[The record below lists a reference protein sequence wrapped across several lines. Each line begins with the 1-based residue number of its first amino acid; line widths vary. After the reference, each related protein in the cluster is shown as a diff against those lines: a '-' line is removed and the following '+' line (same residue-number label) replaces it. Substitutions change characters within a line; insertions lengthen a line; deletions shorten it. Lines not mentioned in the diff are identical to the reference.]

1 MPTKKIKDVDP
12 KYLDKVCYD
21 PGHNVPSMQVFEPG
35 TYEHT
40 CPSCGNKIVF
50 TVSRPFWLGTTRV
63 KPIGRAAVFQT
74 VAKALRV
81 RFSLSAQVKRRL
93 CQQKKRRSERHFVM
107 PFLLVMAGDAR
118 SVQLQSLITC
128 AS

>member
-1 MPTKKIKDVDP
+1 MPTRKIEDVNE
-12 KYLDKVCYD
+12 KYVGKPCYD
-21 PGHNVPSMQVFEPG
+21 PGHNVPGMQVFEPG

-50 TVSRPFWLGTTRV
+50 TVSRPIRLDATRV

-81 RFSLSAQVKRRL
+81 RFSLSAP
-93 CQQKKRRSERHFVM
+93 E
-107 PFLLVMAGDAR
+107 
-118 SVQLQSLITC
+118 
-128 AS
+128 